1 VLEVITALEDSRQR
15 RGVKSE
21 VTNVPEVLLTGD
33 VEEDRHASRSHF
45 LGTEIFINLKG
56 LH

>member
-1 VLEVITALEDSRQR
+1 VLEVITALEDSRWR
-15 RGVKSE
+15 RGVKTE
-21 VTNVPEVLLTGD
+21 VTNVPEVLLIDD
-33 VEEDRHASRSHF
+33 VEEDRHVSRSHF